1 MNFMICSVPIFEL
14 IFDVFVH
21 HFWFHFVTLLASI
34 CMLLRTLFL
43 TFSFLFL
50 TSCPLGSLCS
60 FWLHFGRL
68 LAPIWLPFGV
78 PLLPFGSLLVAFG
91 TPALPLGAPALHL
104 APPALH
110 VAPISIYLGYL
121 WLRFLPYGN
130 TLGVEGLTFPITIP
144 MRSRV
149 ETRFVDLRAVL
160 TLCSRFGKSVWGW
173 SFPITISVWNGGETC
188 FGDLAVQ
195 TLFSMFDKGGWGWSF
210 PITISI

>member
-1 MNFMICSVPIFEL
+1 ML
-14 IFDVFVH
+14 
-21 HFWFHFVTLLASI
+21 LLAS
-34 CMLLRTLFL
+34 
-43 TFSFLFL
+43 FS
-50 TSCPLGSLCS
+50 SP
-60 FWLHFGRL
+60 FGTH
-68 LAPIWLPFGV
+68 LAPIWGPFAPFWLPVGR
-78 PLLPFGSLLVAFG
+78 LWHAGA
-91 TPALPLGAPALHL
+91 APALHL
-104 APPALH
+104 APPAALH

-130 TLGVEGLTFPITIP
+130 TLGVEGLTLPITIP

-173 SFPITISVWNGGETC
+173 SFPITISIWNGGETC